1 MSAPETGGRNRG
13 RRAAVLIALVGLAV
27 AAGIIGY
34 TGFGNVAGALARIG
48 WLGLLAL
55 CGTYLVPVAIL
66 ATAWLVLDPEAKLST
81 WWTMFFARLVR
92 DTSAELLPF
101 SSLGG
106 FVFGA
111 RAAVLGGVRPALA
124 ISTTVV
130 DVTAEFIGQLGF
142 SALGVALL
150 FYRPEAPPQDLLP
163 TSVLGLGAGLLAAAA
178 FILLQRRAS
187 GPLERWV
194 ASWAPSTLAQQGAV
208 TASLHSLY
216 QQPLRLIFS
225 SLLHFAAWVLGAVAV
240 WGGLWIVGEHYSLRS
255 IVGLESVVYVLRT
268 VLFFVPMGLGVIEGG
283 YAAACHLF
291 NVPQEFA
298 VALSLVKRARDAA
311 MGLPALALWFR
322 LEGRQLMTSKPLDA
336 PDDPDAG
343 PKAKLP

>member
-1 MSAPETGGRNRG
+1 MSEPETGGGRRG
-13 RRAAVLIALVGLAV
+13 RRVAVLIALVGLAV

-34 TGFGNVAGALARIG
+34 VGFGNVAGALAKIG
-48 WLGLLAL
+48 WLGLLSL
-55 CGTYLVPVAIL
+55 CATYLFPVGIL

-150 FYRPEAPPQDLLP
+150 FSRPEAPPQDLLP
-163 TSVLGLGAGLLAAAA
+163 TSVRGLGSGLLAAAA
-178 FILLQRRAS
+178 FIALQRRAS

-216 QQPLRLIFS
+216 QKPGRLVVS
-225 SLLHFAAWVLGAVAV
+225 SLLHFSAWVLGAVAV

-255 IVGLESVVYVLRT
+255 IVGLESMVYVLRT

-283 YAAACHLF
+283 YASVCILF
-291 NVPQEFA
+291 GVPPAFA
-298 VALSLVKRARDAA
+298 VALSLMKRARDAL
-311 MGLPALALWFR
+311 MGLPALAIWFR
-322 LEGRQLMTSKPLDA
+322 LEGRRLLSPR
-336 PDDPDAG
+336 DPET
-343 PKAKLP
+343 P